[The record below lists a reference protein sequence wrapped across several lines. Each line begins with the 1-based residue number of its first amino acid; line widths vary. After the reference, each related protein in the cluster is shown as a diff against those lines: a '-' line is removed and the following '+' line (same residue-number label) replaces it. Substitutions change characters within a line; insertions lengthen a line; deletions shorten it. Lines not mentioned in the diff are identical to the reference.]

1 MHRPA
6 FRSVLELTCRSV
18 LPTRPSAS
26 SASAI
31 VSSSPAAAATF
42 STTSSQSVLKWVPS
56 SKERQAQA
64 ASELSSLDDDSAS
77 AAAAAPA
84 KPKGANPQF
93 SKEGPAGSSSNAISP
108 GSGNQIINVRSLPRT
123 LGPRFP
129 GTGVSDASTSN
140 TGGRFRNS
148 VEGGGNRFSGLG
160 SANLITPRP
169 RGRTDGRLRSART
182 KTRPDRAK
190 RAKRDGDKEVK
201 RAEGLTEEQ
210 EQELYVEAREWL
222 HFHEFGKPEAF
233 EPSLTREGL
242 LGYSPAVASSAA
254 APDGYLSTALRSMRV
269 MAGGQPFAGSFEP
282 GESHT
287 DASPNPEGVRN
298 QMHKKEVVFFDTMVE
313 RVRTERALRSNR
325 ALAKLKAAG
334 LPADTPLI
342 KPVSEVTK
350 AMILEAAVRGL
361 YDGPSTAASKDGS
374 LLDTTQR
381 YQAQDYTY
389 SSPKAQQFEAK
400 IRELMPK
407 ASAGK
412 AAAKSPRA

>member
-6 FRSVLELTCRSV
+6 FRSALELTCRSV
-18 LPTRPSAS
+18 LPIRPSAS
-26 SASAI
+26 SAPAI
-31 VSSSPAAAATF
+31 VPSSPAAAAAF
-42 STTSSQSVLKWVPS
+42 STSSSQSVLKWLPS

-64 ASELSSLDDDSAS
+64 ASELSSLDDDSAGP
-77 AAAAAPA
+77 AAATPA
-84 KPKGANPQF
+84 KPKGANSQF
-93 SKEGPAGSSSNAISP
+93 SQGGPAGSSNAVTP
-108 GSGNQIINVRSLPRT
+108 GNGNQIINVRSLPRT

-129 GTGVSDASTSN
+129 GTGVSDAATSA

-160 SANLITPRP
+160 NANLITARP
-169 RGRTDGRLRSART
+169 RGRPDGRLRSART
-182 KTRPDRAK
+182 KTRSDRP
-190 RAKRDGDKEVK
+190 RRPKRDGDKDVK

-254 APDGYLSTALRSMRV
+254 APDGYVSTALRSMRV

-313 RVRTERALRSNR
+313 RVRTERALRSKR
-325 ALAKLKAAG
+325 TLAKLKKAG
-334 LPADTPLI
+334 LPANTPLI

-350 AMILEAAVRGL
+350 AMIIEAAVRGL
-361 YDGPSTAASKDGS
+361 YDGPSSVAATEGS
-374 LLDTTQR
+374 LLNTTQR

-389 SSPKAQQFEAK
+389 SSLKAQQFEAK

-407 ASAGK
+407 EAAGN
-412 AAAKSPRA
+412 AAANSPRA